1 MGRTKQKSLTQSS
14 VDALYA
20 KGLSIKQIAGL
31 YGCSKSRIATLKSRK
46 PQGWRADGEYRNP
59 IREGELSE
67 ARQVPIGTPV
77 RVMNPWKKN
86 SREDFSW
93 GIWEHARVAHKYP
106 HIAVLDNGMS
116 VDYAEIAMQMRERSG
131 KLCM

>member
-1 MGRTKQKSLTQSS
+1 MERIKGKPTRGS
-14 VDALYA
+14 VDALID
-20 KGLSIKQIAGL
+20 KGLTVEQIAEA

-59 IREGELSE
+59 IRERELSE
-67 ARQVPIGTPV
+67 ARQVPIGTLI
-77 RVMNPWKKN
+77 RVLNPWKKN

-93 GIWEHARVAHKYP
+93 GIEEYAKVAHKYP
-106 HIAVLDNGMS
+106 HIVVLDNGVS

-131 KLCM
+131 EQCM

>member
-1 MGRTKQKSLTQSS
+1 MPGGRMMI
-14 VDALYA
+14 DAREA
-20 KGLSIKQIAGL
+20 
-31 YGCSKSRIATLKSRK
+31 RK
-46 PQGWRADGEYRNP
+46 RAQDNLASWRADGEYRNP

-131 KLCM
+131 KQCM

>member
-67 ARQVPIGTPV
+67 ARQVPIGTLI
-77 RVMNPWKKN
+77 RVLNPRKKN

-131 KLCM
+131 KQCM

>member
-1 MGRTKQKSLTQSS
+1 MGRTKQESLTQSS

-86 SREDFSW
+86 SREENSNFLWPS
-93 GIWEHARVAHKYP
+93 
-106 HIAVLDNGMS
+106 
-116 VDYAEIAMQMRERSG
+116 ERAN
-131 KLCM
+131 